1 MKRILLLVSVLF
13 ALSVAAQSQNIKV
26 KGSAELLPVVD
37 RWASNYSKAHPGTNV
52 VSLGGGTSVGI
63 SSLAD
68 GSADIATAER
78 ALTES
83 EVKALRSPI
92 DVVFAT
98 DALVFVVHPTNPV
111 RQITMDQLRDIYTGK
126 ITNWLELG
134 GANLPIHPMAIG
146 TNFGMTSLVHE
157 KVLKGANWGPN
168 VRIARSEHD
177 LLYTV
182 WQDPSAISYSGMALG
197 KEFKHLA
204 IAKEKGA
211 QAYGAT
217 TENILAGHYT
227 LIHPVH
233 LYLTDRATPAAREFA
248 SWTLSHEGQQFV
260 AASGI
265 WVLNNAERDRSRS
278 KLKQ

>member
-1 MKRILLLVSVLF
+1 MKRSSLLVSILLAWCAVSQ
-13 ALSVAAQSQNIKV
+13 AQNIKV

-37 RWASNYSKAHPGTNV
+37 RWANNYSKVHPGTNV

-63 SSLAD
+63 TSLAD

-78 ALTES
+78 PLTDSEARALH
-83 EVKALRSPI
+83 SPI

-111 RQITMDQLRDIYTGK
+111 KQITMDQLHDIYAGK

-134 GANLPIHPMAIG
+134 GPNLPIHPMAIG
-146 TNFGMTSLVHE
+146 SNFGMTSLVRD
-157 KVLKGANWGPN
+157 KILKGANWGSN
-168 VRIARSEHD
+168 VRIATSEHD

-211 QAYGAT
+211 PAYNAT
-217 TENILAGHYT
+217 TEDILAGHYT

-233 LYLTDRATPAAREFA
+233 LYLTASSTAAAREFA
-248 SWTLSHEGQQFV
+248 IWTLSHEGQQFV

-265 WVLNNAERDRSRS
+265 WVLSNAEREHSRA